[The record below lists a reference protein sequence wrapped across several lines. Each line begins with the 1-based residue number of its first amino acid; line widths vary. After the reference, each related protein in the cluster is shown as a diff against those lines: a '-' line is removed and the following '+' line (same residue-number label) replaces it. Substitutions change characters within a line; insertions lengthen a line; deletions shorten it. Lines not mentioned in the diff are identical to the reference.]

1 MLRFHHHRL
10 HEFLPNLILSER
22 LILLLVHIIKAC
34 VTVLPVLQ
42 YRVHVGIFHLFLE
55 NLRSQTLHYKARQLV
70 INRFLGVFRW
80 LQFVV
85 FVLFAI

>member
-55 NLRSQTLHYKARQLV
+55 NLWSQTLHYKARQLV
-70 INRFLGVFRW
+70 INHFLGVFRW
-80 LQFVV
+80 LQLVV

>member
-55 NLRSQTLHYKARQLV
+55 NLWSQTLHNKAGQLV
-70 INRFLGVFRW
+70 INHFLRVFRW
-80 LQFVV
+80 LQLVV

>member
-55 NLRSQTLHYKARQLV
+55 NLWSQTFHYKAGQLV
-70 INRFLGVFRW
+70 INHFLGVFRW
-80 LQFVV
+80 LQLVV

>member
-34 VTVLPVLQ
+34 VTVLPILQ
-42 YRVHVGIFHLFLE
+42 HRVHVRIFNLLLE
-55 NLRSQTLHYKARQLV
+55 NFWSQTLHYKARQLV
-70 INRFLGVFRW
+70 INHFLGVFRW
-80 LQFVV
+80 LQLVV